1 MRFLSTRRRHPAA
14 KPLVLL
20 LALFLMGAVYS
31 VVSPAQKSSADTT
44 TNPQVAQGKALFD
57 VTCSSCHGLNGEGS
71 TQAPSLIGVGAAAVD
86 FQMGTRRMPM
96 AKPAAQAP
104 RDSAPEY
111 TSEEIEAIAA
121 YVASLGAGP
130 AVPAEKQYT
139 PAGLTEEQIA
149 RGGDLFKTNCSACH
163 NFEGAGGALPSG
175 AYAPSLTDVSSKH
188 IYEALRTGPQQ
199 MPVFSSGALPDEDV
213 REIVGYLSTLKQEPN
228 HGGLAL
234 GGIGPVAEGFWGW
247 ILGIGSLVLVAMWL
261 AKRGA
266 RAR

>member
-1 MRFLSTRRRHPAA
+1 MRFLSTRRKHPAA

-57 VTCSSCHGLNGEGS
+57 VTCSSCHGLNGEGGS
-71 TQAPSLIGVGAAAVD
+71 QAPSLIGVGAAAVD

-111 TSEEIEAIAA
+111 TPEEIAAIAA
-121 YVASLGAGP
+121 YVASLGHGP
-130 AVPAEKQYT
+130 AVPSEKQYS
-139 PAGLTEEQIA
+139 PAGLTDEEIA

-163 NFEGAGGALPSG
+163 NFEGRGGALPNG
-175 AYAPSLTDVSSKH
+175 AFAPSLTDVSSKH

-199 MPVFSSGALPDEDV
+199 MPVFSSGALPDQDV
-213 REIVGYLSTLKQEPN
+213 REIVGYLSSLKQEPS

-247 ILGIGSLVLVAMWL
+247 IIGIGSLVLVAMWL
-261 AKRGA
+261 AKKGA

>member
-1 MRFLSTRRRHPAA
+1 MRFLSSRRRHPAA
-14 KPLVLL
+14 KPLTLL

-31 VVSPAQKSSADTT
+31 VVTPAPQSAADGN
-44 TNPQVAQGKALFD
+44 TNPQVVQGKGLYD

-71 TQAPSLIGVGAAAVD
+71 SQAPSLIGVGAAAVD

-104 RDSAPEY
+104 RNSAPEY
-111 TSEEIEAIAA
+111 TQGEIDAIGA

-130 AVPAEKQYT
+130 AVPEESKYS
-139 PAGLTEEQIA
+139 PAGLSDEEIA
-149 RGGDLFKTNCSACH
+149 RGGELFRTNCSACH
-163 NFEGAGGALPSG
+163 NIEGRGGALPSG
-175 AYAPSLTDVSSKH
+175 AYAPSLQGVSSKH

-199 MPVFSSGALPDEDV
+199 MPLFSEGALPDQDV
-213 REIVGYLSTLKQEPN
+213 KEIIGYLSATEQQPQ

-247 ILGIGSLVLVAMWL
+247 ILGIGGLVLVAMWL
-261 AKRGA
+261 AKKGA

>member
-1 MRFLSTRRRHPAA
+1 MRFLSTRRKHPAA

-31 VVSPAQKSSADTT
+31 VVSPAQTSVADTN

-57 VTCSSCHGLNGEGS
+57 VTCSSCHGLNGEGTS
-71 TQAPSLIGVGAAAVD
+71 QGPSLIGVGAAAVD

-104 RDSAPEY
+104 RNSAPEY
-111 TSEEIEAIAA
+111 TQAEINAIAA
-121 YVASLGAGP
+121 YVASLGQGP
-130 AVPAEKQYT
+130 AVPEESKYT
-139 PAGLTEEQIA
+139 AAGLSEEEIA
-149 RGGDLFKTNCSACH
+149 RGGELFRTNCSACH
-163 NFEGAGGALPSG
+163 NIEGRGGALPSG
-175 AYAPSLTDVSSKH
+175 AYAPSLIGVSGKH

-199 MPVFSSGALPDEDV
+199 MPVFSTGALPDQDV
-213 REIVGYLSTLKQEPN
+213 KEIIGYLQTNEQQPN
-228 HGGLAL
+228 YGGLAL

-247 ILGIGSLVLVAMWL
+247 LVGVGSLVLVAIWL
-261 AKRGA
+261 AKKGA